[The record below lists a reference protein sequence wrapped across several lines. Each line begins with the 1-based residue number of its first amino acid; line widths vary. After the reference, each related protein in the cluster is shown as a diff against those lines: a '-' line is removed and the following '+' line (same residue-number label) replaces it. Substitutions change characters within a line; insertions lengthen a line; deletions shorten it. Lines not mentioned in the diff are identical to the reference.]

1 MVSVIHNDKG
11 KARVSGIMALPK
23 GMHVPPQINPSVY
36 FSLEEF
42 DDKVFESLSDGYKKL
57 IAASPEYQSLKD
69 STAKTGSK
77 FDDMADDIPF

>member
-1 MVSVIHNDKG
+1 
-11 KARVSGIMALPK
+11 
-23 GMHVPPQINPSVY
+23 VY

-42 DDKVFESLSDGYKKL
+42 DDKLFESLSDGYKKL

-69 STAKTGSK
+69 GTAKTGSK